1 MRYNFSGKRELY
13 LEIADKYES
22 YITLGVLKVGDKLP
36 SIRSAA
42 TEFGVNP
49 NTMAHAY
56 SALEDRGLIQ
66 SIPKKG
72 IYVTAKGS
80 EDAKADPISEE
91 CMRLLAANKEL
102 LFTLKEKGIK
112 KQVLS
117 AQLEEVFSENDQN

>member
-22 YITLGVLKVGDKLP
+22 YIVLGILKVGDRLP

-56 SALEDRGLIQ
+56 SALESRGLIQ

-72 IYVTAKGS
+72 IYVTAGVS
-80 EDAKADPISEE
+80 EVESTPPLTDEVVSLI
-91 CMRLLAANKEL
+91 AAHRDIVVA
-102 LFTLKEKGIK
+102 LKEKGVAQ
-112 KQVLS
+112 QVLS
-117 AQLEEVFSENDQN
+117 AQIEEVFSEDDQN